1 MAENESANE
10 SKTTRN
16 VLIAIDGSEESEYA
30 FEFYVKNFHQPG
42 NQLLVVHG
50 VELPPLTRSV
60 GFDPRKVEQ
69 RRQPS
74 PQRPNAHLVESAEMR
89 QAVYDNLLD
98 MEKKKVKNWEEGY
111 AQKMRSHNLKGK
123 IRAVFCGRPGHLVVE
138 TAREEKVSMIVMG
151 TRGLDVLSR
160 TILGSVSDYVLHHA
174 QCPVIIC
181 RRPQPL
187 VER

>member
-42 NQLLVVHG
+42 NQLLVVRG
-50 VELPPLTRSV
+50 VELPPLNIS
-60 GFDPRKVEQ
+60 
-69 RRQPS
+69 
-74 PQRPNAHLVESAEMR
+74 ESAGIC

-98 MEKKKVKNWEEGY
+98 MEKKKVKSWEEGY